1 MEFTKTKEF
10 ARMMEH
16 EVDGSKMFG
25 KKTYDDAFWQLF
37 DGYKAIM
44 QEYVN
49 FCETLEGEALERTRE
64 QVGSAFIAC
73 EEARLA
79 RTPARQRKVRL
90 YDDNLYM
97 ALFVIP
103 AVGQFKNPH
112 TDALADGLVKLWRQQ
127 YPQHPINRGN
137 YDQISNGF
145 KKRRFCYITTA
156 VCESLGKG
164 DDCRE
169 LNCLREYRDHW
180 LMLVENGPALVDEYY
195 MRAPKVV
202 KAIDC
207 RPDRHKVYKDIYQEY
222 IRPCISLIREGR
234 YEDCKNKYISM
245 VTDLENCYCR
255 DESYIKH

>member
-1 MEFTKTKEF
+1 MEFTKTRDL

-25 KKTYDDAFWQLF
+25 KKTYDDAFQKLF
-37 DGYKAIM
+37 DQYKDLM

-49 FCETLEGEALERTRE
+49 FCGTLEKDALEDVQD
-64 QVGSAFIAC
+64 QVSRAFIAC
-73 EEARLA
+73 EEERLA

-97 ALFVIP
+97 ALFVVP
-103 AVGQFKNPH
+103 AVSQFKTQY
-112 TDALADGLVKLWRQQ
+112 TDALADCLVKAWRQQ
-127 YPQHPINRGN
+127 YPQHPINRGS
-137 YDQISNGF
+137 YEQISNGF

-164 DDCRE
+164 DDCQE

-180 LMLVENGPALVDEYY
+180 LMLVENGPSLVDEYY
-195 MRAPKVV
+195 LRAPEVV
-202 KAIDC
+202 RAIDS
-207 RPDRHKVYKDIYQEY
+207 RPDRGRIYEGIYQKY
-222 IRPCISLIREGR
+222 IRPCISMIREGR
-234 YEDCKNKYISM
+234 YEDCKNKYMSM

-255 DESYIKH
+255 DGSYTKH